1 MVMKRKNWKSYLLW
15 IGLSEAVGIIA
26 GLLTRGG
33 ILEFQTGTAQ
43 PPFSPPGYLFPV
55 VWTLLYALMGVGA
68 ARISLTEASVNRSGG
83 LNLFVVQLAVNFLWP
98 LFFFNQQAYGFSLLW
113 LLLLWILVLA
123 MIFRFWKTDKTAAL
137 LQLPYLLWLSFAIYL
152 NAGVWLLNRS

>member
-55 VWTLLYALMGVGA
+55 VWTRLYALMGVGA